1 MKPYL
6 RLEGISGSCDATVL
20 KASGLGFNPNS
31 HEILGLT
38 CCSYSF
44 HLSKVTALVTDETL
58 VCAELGS
65 KHLAKR
71 RATFILGQVLPL
83 GGSQLIKKSVDA

>member
-38 CCSYSF
+38 CSYSF
-44 HLSKVTALVTDETL
+44 HLSKVAALGPIEML
-58 VCAELGS
+58 VRAELDS

>member
-44 HLSKVTALVTDETL
+44 HLSKVAALGPIEML
-58 VCAELGS
+58 VRAELDS

-71 RATFILGQVLPL
+71 CATLILGQVLPPR
-83 GGSQLIKKSVDA
+83 INAKHEIREAN